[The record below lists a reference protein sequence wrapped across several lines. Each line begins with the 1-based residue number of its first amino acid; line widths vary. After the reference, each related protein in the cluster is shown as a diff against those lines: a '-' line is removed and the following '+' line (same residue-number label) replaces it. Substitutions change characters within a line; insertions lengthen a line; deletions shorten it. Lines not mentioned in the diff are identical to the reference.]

1 MNKELYLLVLD
12 DGVPIRKSFAELNV
26 DTLEYTVDRETY
38 TNHWNWSRNGTW
50 TCFEPEQLIEKYL
63 ASTEIIYTLFK
74 PLFAADTTFSLYDK
88 IRSVGMTFGGSAAYN
103 TRRSGY
109 PDVSD
114 SVAYYSRDEGIV
126 QSISY
131 RSLDRVGDDSIHEFG
146 HALDHLLNHVN
157 YTQRTPVMA
166 EVMAIFVEETL
177 GINNFYLQKPHRQA
191 KEILRCLAHTRF
203 SLLDFTVQWEF
214 LNLITDENDLA
225 AWISSRFPL
234 EKPLIKIIDF
244 VTSFGKSSGIK

>member
-38 TNHWNWSRNGTW
+38 DKYWNWSRDGTW

-63 ASTEIIYTLFK
+63 ASTEKIYTLFK
-74 PLFAADTTFSLYDK
+74 PLFSADTTFSLDDK

-103 TRRSGY
+103 TLRSGY

-114 SVAYYSRDEGIV
+114 SVAHYCRTEGIV

-131 RSLDRVGDDSIHEFG
+131 RSLDKIGHDSIHEFG
-146 HALDHLLNHVN
+146 HALDHLLNPVN
-157 YTQRTPVMA
+157 FERRTPVML

-177 GINNFYLQKPHRQA
+177 DISYFYRQKSHRQA

-203 SLLDFTVQWEF
+203 SLLDFTEQ
-214 LNLITDENDLA
+214 
-225 AWISSRFPL
+225 
-234 EKPLIKIIDF
+234 
-244 VTSFGKSSGIK
+244 